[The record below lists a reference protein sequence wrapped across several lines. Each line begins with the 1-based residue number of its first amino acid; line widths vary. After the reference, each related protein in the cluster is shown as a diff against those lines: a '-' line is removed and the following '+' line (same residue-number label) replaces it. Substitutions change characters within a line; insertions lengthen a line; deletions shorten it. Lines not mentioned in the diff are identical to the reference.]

1 MIEKLK
7 LRHEKAASSSGKG
20 ETPKPLPSLWPK
32 LEDVKYLEISEELPV
47 SAFGSPIPKIHS
59 R

>member
-7 LRHEKAASSSGKG
+7 LRHEKAASGSGKRDP
-20 ETPKPLPSLWPK
+20 PKPLPSLWPK
-32 LEDVKYLEISEELPV
+32 LEDIKYLEITDELPV